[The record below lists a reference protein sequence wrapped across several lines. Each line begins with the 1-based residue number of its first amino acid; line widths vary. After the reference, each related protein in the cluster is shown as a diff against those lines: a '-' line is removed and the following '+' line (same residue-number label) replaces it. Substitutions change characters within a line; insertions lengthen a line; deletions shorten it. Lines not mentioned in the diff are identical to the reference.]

1 MWTNGNPLTAESY
14 KRFKDGQA
22 NNIDMDFPGKAA
34 NCASFRP
41 HNMETIVDE
50 YCGQQKAYLCEM

>member
-1 MWTNGNPLTAESY
+1 MWTNGKPLTAESY
-14 KRFKDGQA
+14 KRFRNGLA
-22 NNIDMDFPGKAA
+22 NNIDVHFPGKYA
-34 NCASFRP
+34 NCAALRS